1 MKNSKEV
8 LYVFNVTR
16 QTFLSLGVVAADTHF
31 ARLRGLLGKLK
42 LRNDEGI
49 WVVPCSGIHTIG
61 LLFPIDLIYLDEQNR
76 VIHLVEH
83 LGPLR
88 IAAVRRG
95 CYSVL
100 ELPPRTVHRS
110 NTRLGDE
117 LMICSPEQILEFSKT
132 AKVQAEADDDVQL
145 TG

>member
-1 MKNSKEV
+1 MRNTREV
-8 LYVFNVTR
+8 LYVFNVNR
-16 QTFLSLGVVAADTHF
+16 QTFLSLGVVAADTHL
-31 ARLRGLLGKLK
+31 ARLRGLLWKWK

-49 WVVPCSGIHTIG
+49 WVVTSSGIHTIG
-61 LLFPIDLIYLDEQNR
+61 LLFPIDVIYLDEQNR

-88 IAAVRRG
+88 IGAVRRG

-100 ELPPRTVHRS
+100 ELPPRTIHSS

-117 LMICSPEQILEFSKT
+117 LLICSPEKIVEFSKT
-132 AKVQAEADDDVQL
+132 AKVRQGADDIEL